1 MWQYGDPH
9 PNQADL
15 HFECDHTLTEFDLES
30 STWAT
35 RLVDNTPP
43 LRRAC
48 HGAGVV
54 GKHVYVVGGRYWD
67 VAEDDY
73 IFLNDIHI
81 LDTRPASTYSNDW
94 RRYLSNESLSDV
106 VLEVEGLRIP
116 AHRVVLAARCCYF
129 ETMFS
134 SGMRESTQQTVAIEG
149 VPADIFVAL
158 LDHLYTDRCT

>member
-1 MWQYGDPH
+1 M
-9 PNQADL
+9 
-15 HFECDHTLTEFDLES
+15 LTEFDVES
-30 STWAT
+30 ATWAT
-35 RLVDNTPP
+35 RVVDNTPP

-81 LDTRPASTYSNDW
+81 LDTRPASTYSSDW

-106 VLEVEGLRIP
+106 TLQVEGLRIP
-116 AHRVVLAARCCYF
+116 AHRVVLAARCAYF

-134 SGMRESTQQTVAIEG
+134 SGMRESTQQARYLVITPRRAGEQATATVHSRVLAY
-149 VPADIFVAL
+149 VASVAHGKL
-158 LDHLYTDRCT
+158 

>member
-1 MWQYGDPH
+1 MREHQHSPLVSRLLLVV
-9 PNQADL
+9 PSCTRQADL
-15 HFECDHTLTEFDLES
+15 HFECDHVLTEFDVES
-30 STWAT
+30 ATWAT
-35 RLVDNTPP
+35 RIVDNTPP

-81 LDTRPASTYSNDW
+81 LDTRPASTYSSDW

-106 VLEVEGLRIP
+106 TLQVEGLRIP
-116 AHRVVLAARCCYF
+116 
-129 ETMFS
+129 
-134 SGMRESTQQTVAIEG
+134 
-149 VPADIFVAL
+149 
-158 LDHLYTDRCT
+158 

>member
-1 MWQYGDPH
+1 M
-9 PNQADL
+9 
-15 HFECDHTLTEFDLES
+15 LTEFDVES
-30 STWAT
+30 ATWAT
-35 RLVDNTPP
+35 RVVDNTPP

-81 LDTRPASTYSNDW
+81 LDTRPASTYSSDW

-106 VLEVEGLRIP
+106 TLQVEGLRIP
-116 AHRVVLAARCCYF
+116 Q
-129 ETMFS
+129 
-134 SGMRESTQQTVAIEG
+134 TQTQTQ
-149 VPADIFVAL
+149 PQP
-158 LDHLYTDRCT
+158 